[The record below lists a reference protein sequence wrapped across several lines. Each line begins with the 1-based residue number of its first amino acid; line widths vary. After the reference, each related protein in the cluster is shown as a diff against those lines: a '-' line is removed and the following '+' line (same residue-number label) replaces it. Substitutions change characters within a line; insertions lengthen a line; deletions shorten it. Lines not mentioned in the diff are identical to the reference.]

1 MESEQQDPLVGTV
14 IDGRYTID
22 RPLASGGMGSVYLA
36 QQRNLARPVAVKVV
50 IGADDELVERFRR
63 EADALAEVSHP
74 AIVEVHDFIRAEQG
88 HDRCYLVMSYVEGE
102 DLEDYLERQPEKR
115 LPVAEAVSLITPI
128 VSALVQLHAAGIVHR
143 DIKPANIVRFQGAD
157 GRPAV
162 KLVDFGIARRAV
174 DAGLTSAGYIIGTP
188 PYMAP
193 ETLMAK
199 PHTPVADV
207 YAMGATLYELL
218 TGGAPFG
225 NGRLHEVMAR
235 ALQEPVTVPPGL
247 EGTPLATLLVQM
259 LQKEEGSRPDALRVL
274 ETLERVQD
282 ELAAARVASGASLV
296 APAPAPS
303 SPAPAPSSPA
313 PANRDQATVQLTPR
327 PATAQAAGV
336 SLPVGADPAPH
347 RQPPGPPGSAG
358 LAGTAPTA
366 LAPAGAAAPRGAGT
380 VAPQLTGPAVTG
392 TQAAGPA
399 VTGTQA
405 AGPAVTGTQ
414 AAGPAVTGTQA
425 AGPAVTGTQAAGP
438 AVTGTQ
444 AAGPAVTGT
453 QAAGSGAG
461 EARAAAQRR
470 HLWLWLGPLLVV
482 PLLIAIVALTLVFGG
497 FGRSGG
503 GDGAADEAPGAPPRS
518 ASMDP
523 GAARSRAGGVA
534 SRRAGS
540 RQRAA
545 SAKGDTELSG
555 RALGKACKSQ
565 QDAKRLF
572 ARAKQAARTRTRA
585 SQDQALRYYRAV
597 LHCGHSHS
605 GQRRWAARLMSNIY
619 RNRGACRPARTLW
632 RTYQRLTRAAGKRA
646 KPFPGCH

>member
-1 MESEQQDPLVGTV
+1 MESKQQDPLVGTV

-22 RPLASGGMGSVYLA
+22 CPLASGGMGSVYLA

-63 EADALAEVSHP
+63 EADALADVSHP

-102 DLEDYLERQPEKR
+102 DLEDYLERQPDQR

-207 YAMGATLYELL
+207 YAVGATLYELL

-247 EGTPLATLLVQM
+247 TGTPLAALLVQM
-259 LQKEEGSRPDALRVL
+259 LEKDEGSRPDALQVL
-274 ETLERVQD
+274 EALERVQD

-303 SPAPAPSSPA
+303 TPAL
-313 PANRDQATVQLTPR
+313 ANRDQATLQLTPR
-327 PATAQAAGV
+327 PTAAAAVGGAP
-336 SLPVGADPAPH
+336 PVGAAAA
-347 RQPPGPPGSAG
+347 SAG
-358 LAGTAPTA
+358 LSPGQSGPAGTAPTA
-366 LAPAGAAAPRGAGT
+366 LAPAGVSGPRGAGA
-380 VAPQLTGPAVTG
+380 VAPQLTGPQGTG
-392 TQAAGPA
+392 SQAAGPQM
-399 VTGTQA
+399 TGSQA
-405 AGPAVTGTQ
+405 AGPQMTGSQ
-414 AAGPAVTGTQA
+414 AAGPQMTGSQA
-425 AGPAVTGTQAAGP
+425 AGPQMTGSRALGP
-438 AVTGTQ
+438 DA
-444 AAGPAVTGT
+444 
-453 QAAGSGAG
+453 S

-482 PLLIAIVALTLVFGG
+482 PLLIAVVALTLVFGG
-497 FGRSGG
+497 FGRSSG
-503 GDGAADEAPGAPPRS
+503 GDDAADEAPEASVRS

-523 GAARSRAGGVA
+523 AAARSSAGWA
-534 SRRAGS
+534 AFRRAGS
-540 RQRAA
+540 RRRAA
-545 SAKGDTELSG
+545 SSEGDAEPSG
-555 RALGKACKSQ
+555 RALGKTCKSP
-565 QDAKRLF
+565 QDAERFF
-572 ARAKQAARTRTRA
+572 ARAKQAAQTRTRD
-585 SQDQALRYYRAV
+585 SQDEALRYYRAV
-597 LHCGHSHS
+597 LHCGYSHS

-619 RNRGACRPARTLW
+619 RNRGACRPAEKLW
-632 RTYQRLTRAAGKRA
+632 RTYQRLTRAAGKRP
-646 KPFPGCH
+646 KPFPGCR